1 MKVVFLVCPN
11 SRSSQQPRATENS
24 SNNAW
29 NVNSDGSFNNNNN
42 NKSNSNGF
50 RPSVALIMNGWSS
63 GPETRE
69 SFCAWLS
76 GFVRET

>member
-11 SRSSQQPRATENS
+11 SRSSQQPRATEND

-29 NVNSDGSFNNNNN
+29 NVNTDGSLNNNNN
-42 NKSNSNGF
+42 QSNSNGF

-69 SFCAWLS
+69 SFCA
-76 GFVRET
+76 